1 MRCGHCRITPSGS
14 NLSGV
19 LIEQR
24 LHAGIR
30 DGTIT
35 VMFRRWRRRQVTA
48 GNVYRTAAGRVVV
61 ESVNEVSPERIRQAD
76 ALAAGY
82 RTVDE
87 ALADLH
93 GDESDPVYLV
103 RLRSVEEPD
112 PREVLAATTTLST
125 SDIEAIT
132 ERLARFDRSA
142 TRGPWTEETLD
153 IIRRRPAV
161 RAGDLAADLG
171 REMLSFKVDVRKLKN
186 LGLTL
191 SLEKGYRL
199 SPRGEAYLRL
209 R

>member
-1 MRCGHCRITPSGS
+1 M
-14 NLSGV
+14 

-35 VMFRRWRRRQVTA
+35 VLFRRWRRRQVTS
-48 GNVYRTAAGRVVV
+48 GNVYRTAAGRVIV
-61 ESVNEVSPERIRQAD
+61 ESVNEVSPARIRRAD

-82 RTVDE
+82 RTVAE
-87 ALADLH
+87 AIADLR
-93 GDESDPVYLV
+93 GDETDPVYLL
-103 RLRSVEEPD
+103 RLRYVDEPD
-112 PREVLAATTTLST
+112 PREQLAHDADLST
-125 SDIEAIT
+125 SDVEEIT
-132 ERLARFDRSA
+132 RRLARMDRSA
-142 TRGPWTEETLD
+142 TRGPWTDETLD

-161 RAGDLAADLG
+161 RAGDLAVELG
-171 REMLSFKVDVRKLKN
+171 RETLPFKVDVRKLKN